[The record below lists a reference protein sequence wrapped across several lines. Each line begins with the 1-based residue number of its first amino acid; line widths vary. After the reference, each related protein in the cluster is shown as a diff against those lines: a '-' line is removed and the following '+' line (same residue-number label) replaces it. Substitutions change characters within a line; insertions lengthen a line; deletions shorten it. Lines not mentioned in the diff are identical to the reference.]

1 MIRVG
6 IGFDVHRLAENRP
19 CIIGGVTIPHE
30 KGLIGHS
37 DADVLLHA
45 LADAILGAL
54 GQGDIGRH
62 FPDTDPAYKDADS
75 LDLLRQVWRLAEAAG
90 YTIGNADMVIMAER
104 PKIGPYAEQMKTV
117 IAGALA
123 CGTDRLNIK
132 ATTMERLGFVGR
144 EEGIAAQAVV
154 SLIRT
159 DGQP

>member
-1 MIRVG
+1 MIRIG
-6 IGFDVHRLAENRP
+6 IGFDVHRLAENRK

-45 LADAILGAL
+45 LSDAILGAL
-54 GQGDIGRH
+54 GLGDIGRH

-75 LDLLRQVWRLAEAAG
+75 LVLLKQVWHMARQRG
-90 YTIGNADMVIMAER
+90 YGLGNADMVIMAEQ
-104 PKIGPYAEQMKTV
+104 PKIGPHAGEMKTV
-117 IAGALA
+117 IAGALDCPA
-123 CGTDRLNIK
+123 DRLNIK

-154 SLIRT
+154 SLVRT

>member
-6 IGFDVHRLAENRP
+6 LGFDVHRLAENRT

-45 LADAILGAL
+45 LSDAILGAI

-75 LDLLRQVWRLAEAAG
+75 LDLLKRVWRLAEAEG
-90 YTIGNADMVIMAER
+90 YVLNNADMVIMAER
-104 PKIGPYAEQMKTV
+104 PKIGPHAEAMKAN
-117 IAGALA
+117 IAGALG
-123 CGTDRLNIK
+123 CGADRLNIK
-132 ATTMERLGFVGR
+132 ATTMETMGFVGR

-154 SLIRT
+154 SLIRK
-159 DGQP
+159 DGRA